1 MDVMKHAR
9 LARRLAPE
17 LQPRMR
23 HWPPL
28 VEVVGAGGLSTDAS
42 ARSTLFTGSLRQR
55 PAGGQRRPFSQAIEA
70 PSTFH
75 CGALAAQLVGD
86 HVPGP
91 ATMEK
96 YVMEQLSMGSE
107 RGPGY

>member
-1 MDVMKHAR
+1 MANLQAHVDVMKHAR

-28 VEVVGAGGLSTDAS
+28 VEVVGAGGLDAS
-42 ARSTLFTGSLRQR
+42 ARSTLFTGSEDKE
-55 PAGGQRRPFSQAIEA
+55 AIGA

-96 YVMEQLSMGSE
+96 YVM
-107 RGPGY
+107 